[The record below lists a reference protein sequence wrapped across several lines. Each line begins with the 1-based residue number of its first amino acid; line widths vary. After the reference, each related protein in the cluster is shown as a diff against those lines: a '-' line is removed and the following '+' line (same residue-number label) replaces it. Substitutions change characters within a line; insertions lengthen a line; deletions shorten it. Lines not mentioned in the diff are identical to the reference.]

1 MVGADNASSSILGWW
16 MLILDWERRGLR
28 YIFSTYYIIL
38 IVNTGRGYQQEV
50 VCFKTGITYLSLKP
64 QAESAYSHRKLKVWA
79 KLHAQNHETTNPSF
93 LRDPATQLQ
102 WELCPLDWGSR
113 LYPGCA
119 AQGCTSS
126 ASLFGD
132 RRVRGGKKTLVT
144 KRYLKTVSRSC
155 KQIATHYIFGN
166 TRVRLNNTNVWIWI
180 KFMQHT
186 ESTCIHG
193 VRIS

>member
-16 MLILDWERRGLR
+16 MLILDWERSGLR

-79 KLHAQNHETTNPSF
+79 KLHAQNHEVKTLVSS
-93 LRDPATQLQ
+93 
-102 WELCPLDWGSR
+102 EIPLHSCSESHVPWIESR
-113 LYPGCA
+113 LCPGCA

-155 KQIATHYIFGN
+155 KQIATHSIFGN